1 MKDNGICCNIGCSNE
16 RARMTRLDNP
26 VPKFRSTCGSCYN
39 AGRGVGPFR
48 FGVVPIKK
56 DYCEN
61 QDARLGVKCTST
73 IEGRWQLDMDHI
85 DGNNSNND
93 PDNLQTLCK
102 NCHAK
107 KSRLQNDHVK
117 GRFKIAV

>member
-1 MKDNGICCNIGCSNE
+1 MKDRGICCNIGCSNE
-16 RARMTRLDNP
+16 RAYQKRKDDP
-26 VPKFRSTCGSCYN
+26 VPTFRSTCNSCNN
-39 AGRGVGPFR
+39 AGRGAGPFR
-48 FGVVPIKK
+48 IGVVPVKK

-61 QDARLGVKCTST
+61 QDARLGVECTST
-73 IEGRWQLDMDHI
+73 IEGRWQLDVDHI

-107 KSRLQNDHVK
+107 KSRVKNDHAK
-117 GRFKIAV
+117 GRYTISA